1 MLCYQFTIGLAN
13 DLVDAAADAQ
23 AKPWK
28 AIPSGAVARRLALF
42 VAFGLTVCGLALS
55 ATLGPVVWS
64 IGVAGLACG
73 LTYDLWLKRTTWSW
87 LPYAVAFPLLPTWVF
102 VATNSWSDRL
112 WWIFPL
118 GAVLGFALHLANQ
131 APDIENDRSIGAGG
145 FAEKLGQERAAHL
158 ARALFAACG
167 LLATLI
173 VGWGSARGLLMTG
186 CRPGSRLRR
195 PGPPSARP
203 GRTLRGPRRWQRS
216 DCRALPVVRLSAIA
230 QPYAPCSGIRRNEND
245 SRPSKR
251 NTAPIRLTGTTFTR
265 CARIAKL
272 TAVLSATLK
281 GMSESAAAVW
291 KTPM

>member
-1 MLCYQFTIGLAN
+1 MDRPITEGPVRARDAWLARLRVVHPFPSLLVAALTVALVPVADRHARSSTIAVLGVSMLCYQFTIGLAN

-186 CRPGSRLRR
+186 TVVLALVSAALVRRRRVPDGLFAVLAVGS
-195 PGPPSARP
+195 A
-203 GRTLRGPRRWQRS
+203 
-216 DCRALPVVRLSAIA
+216 AIA
-230 QPYAPCSGIRRNEND
+230 
-245 SRPSKR
+245 
-251 NTAPIRLTGTTFTR
+251 
-265 CARIAKL
+265 
-272 TAVLSATLK
+272 VLFLS
-281 GMSESAAAVW
+281 SV
-291 KTPM
+291 